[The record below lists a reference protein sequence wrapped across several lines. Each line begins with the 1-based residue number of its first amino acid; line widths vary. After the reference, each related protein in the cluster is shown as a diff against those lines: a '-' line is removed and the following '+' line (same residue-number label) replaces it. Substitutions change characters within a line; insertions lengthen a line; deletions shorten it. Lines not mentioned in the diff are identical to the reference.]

1 MNFAQG
7 FGRANHA
14 THTGM
19 FKNVF
24 GFAGFK
30 FWVARHQNGPDPGAG
45 QQQDHRGGVVVSH
58 QTNAVFGLNAALQ
71 KPSYGQVGLI
81 RTVLPCHDIALVF
94 HHGLT
99 TQLAKTSTEKFID

>member
-1 MNFAQG
+1 MALAASAPHLVHWRSQWT
-7 FGRANHA
+7 RDA
-14 THTGM
+14 TRLSLLAKWM
-19 FKNVF
+19 
-24 GFAGFK
+24 
-30 FWVARHQNGPDPGAG
+30 P
-45 QQQDHRGGVVVSH
+45 
-58 QTNAVFGLNAALQ
+58 TNAVSGLNAALQ